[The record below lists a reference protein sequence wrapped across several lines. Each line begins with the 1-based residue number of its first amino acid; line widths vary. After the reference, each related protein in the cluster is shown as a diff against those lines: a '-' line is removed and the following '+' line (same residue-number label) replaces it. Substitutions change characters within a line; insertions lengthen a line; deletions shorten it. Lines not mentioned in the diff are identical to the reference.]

1 MVARLLRIRVALLGG
16 AFRGSFGR
24 GLRTALLFVILA
36 AVAVLAAALPEMLIA
51 NQAERAIVDT
61 GLGALILA
69 AIFAVPFFAH
79 RGHLEP
85 RQFGQVPASS
95 ASVGTAL
102 LVTTV
107 VSWPFF
113 LLAVWLIALGVLR
126 PEWRDPVWLAPAA
139 LVLAAVLAVCS
150 ARVTSALAKLLVGDR
165 AEGLVRTIGAVLLVA
180 LLPLVVFAIAA
191 AAGTDGFAAVSDFSE
206 VLGWTPFGAPFAALA
221 LGAGPDGD
229 PAAAMLRLAIV
240 GAAILLLLLV
250 WSLVVGASL
259 RRVARPL
266 DPGVARSGLGWF
278 ERFPARPAPAI
289 AARLLTYW
297 SRDPR
302 YRVALFAIPIAPIFM
317 LVAFWVAGAPLGP
330 LALVPLPVILLLL
343 GWSQHNDVAMD
354 STAIWEHVASGTRG
368 AADRAGRLAPVLLL
382 GVPLALIGSSVTVT
396 IMGDWR
402 VLPAV
407 IGMNLGVL
415 FVSNAVSSVFSVLMP
430 YPATRPGDS
439 PFVQPQWSGSGS
451 GLAQTLSMIAAIALA
466 VPSVWVSVVAI
477 VDVELGENLWA
488 LLFGAGYGLL
498 VLLLGIF
505 VGGRIFDRS
514 GPELIG
520 VTQVYD

>member
-1 MVARLLRIRVALLGG
+1 MAARLLRIRLALLGG

-24 GLRTALLFVILA
+24 GLRTALLFVLLG
-36 AVAVLAAALPEMLIA
+36 AVAVLAAALPAVLIA
-51 NQAERAIVDT
+51 NPADRAIVDT
-61 GLGALILA
+61 GFGAIVLA
-69 AIFAVPFFAH
+69 AVFAVPFFAH

-85 RQFGQVPASS
+85 RQFGQVPASP
-95 ASVGTAL
+95 ASIGSAL

-107 VSWPFF
+107 ASWPFL

-126 PEWRDPVWLAPAA
+126 PEWGDPAWLAPVA

-150 ARVTSALAKLLVGDR
+150 ARVTSALAKLIVGDR
-165 AEGLVRTIGAVLLVA
+165 YEGLVRTIGAVLLVA
-180 LLPLVVFAIAA
+180 LLPLIVFAIAA
-191 AAGTDGFAAVSDFSE
+191 AAGVDGFSAVSDFSE

-221 LGAGPDGD
+221 LAAD

-240 GAAILLLLLV
+240 GAAIVLLV
-250 WSLVVGASL
+250 IVWSVVVGSSL

-368 AADRAGRLAPVLLL
+368 AADRAGRLAPVLLF

-396 IMGDWR
+396 LMGDWR

-466 VPSVWVSVVAI
+466 VPPVWVSVVAI
-477 VDVELGENLWA
+477 IDVELGENLWA

-498 VLLLGIF
+498 VLVLGIF
-505 VGGRIFDRS
+505 VGGRVFDRS

-520 VTQVYD
+520 VTQVFD